1 MAGLGRRRYTIR
13 PVAGSTYDFRAG
25 STSGSTSGSMAGS
38 GSSGGSA

>member
-25 STSGSTSGSMAGS
+25 STSGSMAGS
-38 GSSGGSA
+38 GSSSGSA